1 MVTQVFAGLALLFAT
16 ASTCFAQ
23 SPNIACHTGTEYL
36 PALCASPLPVL
47 KAVVIEAQASA
58 EKGQSACAR
67 FTLSQAQV
75 ARFFRQA
82 RLIKDENEG
91 RAKLDWLPCA
101 SRGTLYFADGRNAQ
115 WSIRPTR
122 SAIVV
127 FENGQRLAM
136 LCPSCHFKPFLATV
150 N

>member
-1 MVTQVFAGLALLFAT
+1 MVTQVFASLAILFAT
-16 ASTCFAQ
+16 VGTCFAQ
-23 SPNIACHTGTEYL
+23 SPSTACQTGTEYL
-36 PALCASPLPVL
+36 PALCASTLPVL
-47 KAVVIEAQASA
+47 KAVIIETQASA
-58 EKGQSACAR
+58 EKGHSACAH
-67 FTLSQAQV
+67 FSLSQAQV

-115 WSIRPTR
+115 WSISPTR

-127 FENGQRLAM
+127 FENGERLAM
-136 LCPSCHFKPFLATV
+136 FCPSCTFKPFLATG